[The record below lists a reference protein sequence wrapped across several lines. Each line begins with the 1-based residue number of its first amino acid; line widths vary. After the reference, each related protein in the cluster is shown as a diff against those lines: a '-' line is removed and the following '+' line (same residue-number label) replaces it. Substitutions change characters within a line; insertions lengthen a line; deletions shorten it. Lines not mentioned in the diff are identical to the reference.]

1 MIHIDVERKMLTTD
15 GVRKLEVYVEIPQN
29 ELVCLFGRSGA
40 GKTTLL
46 RMVSGLFKPDKGII
60 RIGDRVVFDSSRK
73 INLSP
78 QKRNVGYMFQD
89 FALFPNMSVEENIR
103 FAQRDKDDKMIEGVL
118 ETFQLG
124 RLRDQSPLKLSGGQ
138 KQRVALARAFA
149 RKPEVLLLD
158 EPLSSV
164 DIELRMSLQNEI
176 LTSHHLLK
184 STTIMVSHDK
194 DEIKRLATQVLHI
207 GKEKIVKFDNPTDL

>member
-1 MIHIDVERKMLTTD
+1 MIFIDVERKMLTTD
-15 GVRKLEVYVEIPQN
+15 GPRKLEVCVEISAH
-29 ELVCLFGRSGA
+29 ELICLFGKSGA

-46 RMVSGLFKPDKGII
+46 RMLCGLFTPDKGVI
-60 RIGDRVVFDSSRK
+60 RIGDRTVFDSSKK

-103 FAQRDKDDKMIEGVL
+103 FAQDVKDKIVVESLL
-118 ETFQLG
+118 ETFQLIK
-124 RLRDQSPLKLSGGQ
+124 LRHQSVLRLSGGQ

-149 RKPEVLLLD
+149 RKPEVMLLD

-164 DIELRMSLQNEI
+164 DIDLRLALQEEI
-176 LTSHHLLK
+176 LKSHEIFRA
-184 STTIMVSHDK
+184 TTVMVSHDK
-194 DEIKRLATQVLHI
+194 DEIRRLATRVLRI
-207 GKEKIVKFDNPTDL
+207 GKEKITDFENPTNL

>member
-1 MIHIDVERKMLTTD
+1 MIQIDVERKMLTTD
-15 GVRKLEVYVEIPQN
+15 GVRKLEVCVEIPQN

-60 RIGDRVVFDSSRK
+60 RIGDRVVFDSSKK

-103 FAQRDKDDKMIEGVL
+103 FAQGNKDNKMVESIL
-118 ETFQLG
+118 ETFQLV
-124 RLRDQSPLKLSGGQ
+124 RLRKQCPLKLSGGQ

-149 RKPEVLLLD
+149 RKPEVMLLD

-164 DIELRMSLQNEI
+164 DMELRLSLQNEI
-176 LTSHHLLK
+176 LASHNQFK

-194 DEIKRLATQVLHI
+194 DEIKRLATRVLRI
-207 GKEKIVKFDNPTDL
+207 GKERIIGFDNPTDL

>member
-1 MIHIDVERKMLTTD
+1 MIQIDVERKMLTTD
-15 GVRKLEVYVEIPQN
+15 GIRKLEVCVEIPQN

-60 RIGDRVVFDSSRK
+60 RIGDRTVFDSSRK

-103 FAQRDKDDKMIEGVL
+103 FAQGEKDNKVVESIL
-118 ETFQLG
+118 ETFQLI
-124 RLRDQSPLKLSGGQ
+124 RLRKQSTLKLSGGQ

-149 RKPEVLLLD
+149 RKPEVMLLD

-164 DIELRMSLQNEI
+164 DMELRLSLQNEI
-176 LTSHHLLK
+176 LESHQLFK

-194 DEIKRLATQVLHI
+194 DEIKRLATRVMRI
-207 GKEKIVKFDNPTDL
+207 GKEKVVAFENPTDL